1 MMFQESVPP
10 AVLTTRLMMLI
21 PRMSGVSSLDP
32 TDTITSVMP
41 GADQLELLWDGLD
54 QVLDMDQDLVVMGQV
69 LVVMGQDL
77 DMGQDLVVMGQVLV
91 GMGQVLDQEWIMED
105 FGISNKVLRKK
116 DKITITELTIKI
128 EIVD

>member
-69 LVVMGQDL
+69 LVVMGQ
-77 DMGQDLVVMGQVLV
+77 
-91 GMGQVLDQEWIMED
+91 VLDQEWIMED

-116 DKITITELTIKI
+116 DKITITELTIKK
-128 EIVD
+128 